1 MSILIKADC
10 NLEAFSTKETDAM
23 ICTRVERGGTPRHSG
38 HRYNS
43 YICPCK
49 QRLPYTYE
57 SQVVW
62 PAQLGPTRVEYVRA
76 LAPPAAEYSCAV
88 ASQFTFT
95 FMRGESFASQAH
107 SRAPLPQRS
116 ATCEAQVNL
125 LDSADGH
132 PVHVL
137 RTRMCHAMSR
147 QWQDVVRVFPR
158 GRVCMRRP
166 SSSSPSHP

>member
-23 ICTRVERGGTPRHSG
+23 ICARVERGGTPRHSG

-107 SRAPLPQRS
+107 SRAPCPNALPRETKLKLIYLIQRTR
-116 ATCEAQVNL
+116 AIFTQYV
-125 LDSADGH
+125 
-132 PVHVL
+132 
-137 RTRMCHAMSR
+137 RTRMCAMPSHG
-147 QWQDVVRVFPR
+147 R
-158 GRVCMRRP
+158 GRTSCAF
-166 SSSSPSHP
+166 SHVDA